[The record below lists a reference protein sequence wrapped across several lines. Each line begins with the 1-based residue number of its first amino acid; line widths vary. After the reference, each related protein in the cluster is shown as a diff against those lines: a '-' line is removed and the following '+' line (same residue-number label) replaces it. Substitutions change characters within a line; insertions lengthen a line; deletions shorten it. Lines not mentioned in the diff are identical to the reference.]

1 MFEQP
6 SYLGVGTAG
15 WVAALKS
22 SDPLERRL
30 AAHALAEIG
39 GTAREAVPALTEA
52 LRDPVSFVRVWAAA
66 ALARVQPENAYAIPA
81 LLAGMRDGAYFVRS
95 LAVWHLGRLG
105 PHHPGIEAVMPE
117 LRELLNDDDPSVH
130 AEALVALGN
139 LAGKG
144 APPAELKSLFA
155 TLCSRDASHPASR

>member
-1 MFEQP
+1 MFERP
-6 SYLGVGTAG
+6 SYLGVETAD

-39 GTAREAVPALTEA
+39 GAARKAVPALTEA

-66 ALARVQPENAYAIPA
+66 ALARIEPENANAIPA
-81 LLAGMRDGAYFVRS
+81 LVAGTHDRISFVRS
-95 LAVWHLGRLG
+95 LAAWHLGRLG
-105 PHHPGIEAVMPE
+105 PEHPGIESVAPK
-117 LRELLNDDDPSVH
+117 LRELLNDSDPSVR
-130 AEALVALGN
+130 AEAMAALEN

-144 APPAELKSLFA
+144 APPAELKFLAPTADPPVSP
-155 TLCSRDASHPASR
+155 REG

>member
-1 MFEQP
+1 MFGQQ
-6 SYLGVGTAG
+6 SYLGVATAD

-52 LRDPVSFVRVWAAA
+52 LCDSVSFVRVWAAA
-66 ALARVQPENAYAIPA
+66 ALARVEPENPAAIPA
-81 LLAGMRDGAYFVRS
+81 LVAGTRDGIYFVRS
-95 LAVWHLGRLG
+95 LAAWHLGRLG
-105 PHHPGIEAVMPE
+105 PRHPGIQAALPE
-117 LRELLNDDDPSVH
+117 LGELLNDNDASAR
-130 AEALVALGN
+130 AEALVALRN

-144 APPAELKSLFA
+144 APPAELKSLSA
-155 TLCSRDASHPASR
+155 RS

>member
-1 MFEQP
+1 MFGQQ
-6 SYLGVGTAG
+6 SYLGVATAD

-39 GTAREAVPALTEA
+39 RTAWEAVAALTEA
-52 LRDPVSFVRVWAAA
+52 LCDSVSFVRVWAAA
-66 ALARVQPENAYAIPA
+66 ALARVEPENPDAIPA
-81 LLAGMRDGAYFVRS
+81 LVAGTRVRVISARANSDFVRS
-95 LAVWHLGRLG
+95 LAAWHLGRLG
-105 PHHPGIEAVMPE
+105 PRHPGIQAALPE
-117 LRELLNDDDPSVH
+117 LGELLNDNDPSVR

-144 APPAELKSLFA
+144 APPAELKSLSA
-155 TLCSRDASHPASR
+155 PS